1 VRPPMR
7 WPRRNLQGGRPPADD
22 QGVAADVTSE
32 AGLFAPARLPEQA
45 ILPVEVPTAPRDVSG
60 GVLLRLGG
68 SRFAVAMAGVAEVTA
83 LPAVTRLPGAPGWL
97 VGVANWRGRMLP
109 VIDIR
114 TLVGVAVTPLA
125 SSARL
130 VVVMAGQRGE
140 LTAGLVAEAVP
151 GVYDVAVDAMSAPPA
166 TLPPEAARLVA
177 GQVTDALGPIA
188 VLDVDALLAL
198 RERVDRRRHGS

>member
-1 VRPPMR
+1 
-7 WPRRNLQGGRPPADD
+7 
-22 QGVAADVTSE
+22 VAADVTNE
-32 AGLFAPARLPEQA
+32 ASVFAPAYLPERFDVATQD
-45 ILPVEVPTAPRDVSG
+45 PTTPRTASG

-83 LPAVTRLPGAPGWL
+83 LPGVTRLPGAPPWL

-109 VIDIR
+109 VVDIR
-114 TLVGVAVTPLA
+114 SLVGVPVTPLA

-130 VVVMAGQRGE
+130 VVVMAGPRGE

-151 GVYDVAVDAMSAPPA
+151 GVYDVAMDAMSVPPA